1 MKNPL
6 TFICRQKIM
15 FILHVFLEILQ
26 RYCKLLFLGTLGIP
40 GYTNPKL
47 ILSTCRKLLC
57 PFAGKKS
64 TSPSM
69 LFWRYW
75 KDIQTYFG
83 YFGHA
88 WLYTPKMIVPTCGR
102 LRCASACQK
111 WTSSFTS
118 FLRYYIL
125 KNLAIWLADS
135 ILAHNSRTRILPDM
149 G

>member
-57 PFAGKKS
+57 PFADKKS
-64 TSPSM
+64 TSPFM

-88 WLYTPKMIVPTCGR
+88 WLHTPKMIVPTCRR
-102 LRCASACQK
+102 LWCVSACQK
-111 WTSSFTS
+111 MNFIIHI
-118 FLRYYIL
+118 FFEIL
-125 KNLAIWLADS
+125 HFKESCNLISWQ
-135 ILAHNSRTRILPDM
+135 HYGP
-149 G
+149 